1 MTLAPTYL
9 DKPAPR
15 ASQLP
20 PRNEEPT
27 EALAGTG
34 GFGGQGKTRNSD
46 SESTPS
52 TEQQGAA
59 DSKRFATLRARLAL
73 AGWTLSCASAADGP
87 AVFLAIRW
95 NMPRELASLDA
106 VAKFADMVGAPA

>member
-1 MTLAPTYL
+1 MAAYL
-9 DKPAPR
+9 HKAAPR
-15 ASQLP
+15 ACQGP

-34 GFGGQGKTRNSD
+34 GFGDQGKTRNSD
-46 SESTPS
+46 SESTPA

-73 AGWTLSCASAADGP
+73 AGWTLTTPQPPKDLP
-87 AVFLAIRW
+87 
-95 NMPRELASLDA
+95 
-106 VAKFADMVGAPA
+106 